1 MSDIF
6 VGALKGLATAL
17 RAQES
22 ILTARWIQHVLG
34 DSEVVHAGDMSYT
47 QIADHVPAIFSE
59 ICVVLESQD
68 MDSQEP
74 ALEYNAR
81 QHGKWRWEQGYRI
94 DEVVRELDLFRQV
107 LMTAIG
113 EFASLDTTFDRAR
126 EHRARII
133 VDRVISFVT
142 LTSIRESV
150 AERDRQLA
158 TYTGKLELANRE
170 LTQHQKE
177 LGDVYESRMQV
188 ARRVAHDLRN
198 FLNVFSTAL
207 QIIDRAPERKE
218 ASLALVNRQVA
229 DMTALVDEMGEYSR
243 ILGDNAELIVESFDL
258 HELFSELMQ
267 LCSDTARHKGLA
279 LTGRI
284 DPALGTITSNRLK
297 MKQVALNLLSNALKY
312 TVAGK
317 VELELLDHDVSHWL
331 LRVSDT
337 GVGIDEADSER
348 VFEEFERAATDDIPG
363 TGLGLAIVKELART
377 LNGEIHFSS
386 TKGQGSVFEVRFP
399 KALE

>member
-22 ILTARWIQHVLG
+22 VLTARWIQHVLG

-47 QIADHVPAIFSE
+47 QIADHVPAIFGE

-107 LMTAIG
+107 LMTAIS
-113 EFASLDTTFDRAR
+113 EFASFDTTFDRAR
-126 EHRARII
+126 EHRARVI

-207 QIIDRAPERKE
+207 QIIDRAPERKD

-267 LCSDTARHKGLA
+267 LCSDTARNKGLA

-284 DPALGTITSNRLK
+284 DAALGTITSNRLK

-317 VELELLDHDVSHWL
+317 VELELLDHDDSRWL